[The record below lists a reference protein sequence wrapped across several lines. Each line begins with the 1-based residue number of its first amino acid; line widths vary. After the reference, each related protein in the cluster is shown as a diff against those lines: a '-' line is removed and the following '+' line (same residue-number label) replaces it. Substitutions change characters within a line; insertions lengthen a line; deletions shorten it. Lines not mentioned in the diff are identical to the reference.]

1 MDYCLQLTQTS
12 DLCRVR
18 FPAMAST
25 CEVIFDTTDATL
37 ALALGQL
44 VQEETQRIERHLS
57 RYRDDNIIFQI
68 NNANGVAVIV
78 DDETADLLDFAA
90 TLWQLSNGLFD
101 ITSGKL
107 RAIWRFDCSDNVPE
121 QAAVDAILPLIGW
134 QKVQWQRPTLILPAG
149 MEIDL
154 GGIGK
159 EYAVDK
165 TYDLV
170 KSQFKEAFLVNFGGD
185 LRVQGPR
192 KNGHPWQVGIETVTD
207 ENNNNMQQQETIID
221 ISHGGLATSGDSRRY
236 LLKNNQRYSHI
247 LNPLTGWPV
256 VSAPRSITTIA
267 PTCVEAGLCSSLAML
282 MGINA
287 EAFLEEQNVTY
298 WSIR

>member
-1 MDYCLQLTQTS
+1 
-12 DLCRVR
+12 
-18 FPAMAST
+18 MAST

-78 DDETADLLDFAA
+78 DDETADMLDFAA

-107 RAIWRFDCSDNVPE
+107 RAIWRFDGSDNVPE
-121 QAAVDAILPLIGW
+121 QAAVDAISPLIGW

-192 KNGHPWQVGIETVTD
+192 KNGHPWQVCIETVTD